1 MKYKLKININIKI
14 LVLKEIWVQV
24 LLYQKPL
31 LQKLHL
37 KCYCMRCKKQI
48 KILFNTDKQ
57 MKNNPKQKN
66 LGINSARAEGPYFIK
81 KRCFKS

>member
-1 MKYKLKININIKI
+1 MIGLRGLTFKKT
-14 LVLKEIWVQV
+14 V
-24 LLYQKPL
+24 